1 MLLSLCWLEKNYNIS
16 ALMADVNTAENL
28 AKKIRLDVLKMIHL
42 AGSSHIGSCFSIS
55 DILAVL
61 YTKFLRI
68 DSKDPSWDLRDRFF
82 LSKGHAVAALYSL
95 LARLGFF
102 EEKKL
107 ESFYQKGSLLLG
119 HANHKIPGI
128 ELSTGSLGH
137 ALSVATGVALAGKLR
152 AKNFKVVVLLSDGE
166 LDEGSNW
173 EAILFASHHCLDNL
187 YAIID
192 YNKIQ
197 SLGRT
202 EDTLSLEPVRGKFEA
217 FNWEVKECNGH
228 DYGDIENK
236 LNSFSEAIPHVLI
249 AHTIKGKGVSFMEN
263 AVLWHYRNPQG
274 EEYKMA
280 EEELLNA

>member
-1 MLLSLCWLEKNYNIS
+1 
-16 ALMADVNTAENL
+16 MASINTAQNL
-28 AKKIRLDVLKMIHL
+28 AKGIRLDVLRMIHL
-42 AGSSHIGSCFSIS
+42 AGSSHIGSCFSIA

-61 YTKFLRI
+61 YTKFLRT
-68 DSKDPSWDLRDRFF
+68 DSKNPSWDLRDRFF

-102 EEKKL
+102 EEEEL
-107 ESFYQKGSLLLG
+107 TSFYQKGSLLLG
-119 HANHKIPGI
+119 HANHRVPGV

-137 ALSVATGVALAGKLR
+137 ALGVAAGVALAGKLR

-192 YNKIQ
+192 YNKVQ
-197 SLGRT
+197 SLDRV
-202 EDTLSLEPVRGKFEA
+202 EKTLNLEPLKEKFAA

-228 DYGDIENK
+228 DFADIENK
-236 LNSFSEAIPHVLI
+236 MNFFSKATPHVLI
-249 AHTIKGKGVSFMEN
+249 AHTIKGKGVSFMED
-263 AVLWHYRNPQG
+263 AVLWHYRSPQD
-274 EEYKMA
+274 EEYTAAMG
-280 EEELLNA
+280 ELLHA

>member
-1 MLLSLCWLEKNYNIS
+1 MST
-16 ALMADVNTAENL
+16 AGVNTAENL
-28 AKKIRLDVLKMIHL
+28 AKKIRLDVLEMIRF
-42 AGSSHIGSCFSIS
+42 AGSSHIGSCFSIA

-68 DSKDPSWDLRDRFF
+68 DCQNPSWNLRDRFF
-82 LSKGHAVAALYSL
+82 LSKGHATATLYSL
-95 LARLGFF
+95 LTHLGFF

-119 HANHKIPGI
+119 HANHKVPGV

-137 ALSVATGVALAGKLR
+137 ALSVAAGVALAGKLR
-152 AKNFKVVVLLSDGE
+152 TKNFKVVVLLSDGE

-202 EDTLSLEPVRGKFEA
+202 KDTLSLEPIREKFEA

-228 DYGDIENK
+228 DYDDIENK
-236 LNSFSEAIPHVLI
+236 LNSFSKAAPHILV
-249 AHTIKGKGVSFMEN
+249 AHTIKGKGVSFMEDT
-263 AVLWHYRNPQG
+263 VLWHYRSPQG
-274 EEYKMA
+274 KEYMVAK
-280 EEELLNA
+280 EELLHA